1 MKLPRP
7 GLTAQILA
15 ALVLAVLFGWL
26 APGPARACKPLGE
39 LFIRLVLMIVAP
51 LVFSTLV
58 VGLARCGDFGRVG
71 RLGLR
76 TLAYFLLATTLSIL
90 VGIGLAALLRPGV
103 GANLA
108 AAGISAPAE
117 FLKSPDAQ
125 LPFLL
130 RLVPTSVVDAMARGD
145 ILQIVVFSLLFGI
158 SLLAVGNRG
167 KPVITFLE
175 GLATVMFRFTHYVMY
190 FAPVGVFG
198 AMAAI
203 VGTLGVGVLRLF
215 AAFVGGVLAAELL
228 LLLAIFFALARLAGV
243 PFATFLRAVRAPALI
258 AFSTTSSAA
267 ALPKALE
274 VLEELGV
281 RREVVAFVLPT
292 GYSFNLAGSH
302 LYLAFSAVF
311 LGQAYGVEL
320 DWEKL
325 LTLVLLLNLTAKG
338 IPTVPRGSL
347 LVLAATIAP
356 LGIPLEGIPVL
367 LAIDQIPDMVRTG
380 VNITGNCLACTVV
393 DKWEKAPT
401 LGSG

>member
-15 ALVLAVLFGWL
+15 ALALAVLFAWL

-39 LFIRLVLMIVAP
+39 MFIRLVLMIVAP

-58 VGLARCGDFGRVG
+58 AGIARCGDFAKVG
-71 RLGLR
+71 RLGLK
-76 TLAYFLLATTLSIL
+76 TLAYFFLATTVSIL
-90 VGIGLAALLRPGV
+90 LGIGLAALLRPGA
-103 GANLA
+103 GANLT
-108 AAGISAPAE
+108 AAGVAVPPE
-117 FLKSPDAQ
+117 FLRSPDAQ
-125 LPFLL
+125 LPFFV

-158 SLLAVGNRG
+158 SLLALGERG
-167 KPVITFLE
+167 RPVSAVLE
-175 GLATVMFRFTHYVMY
+175 GLAEVMFRFTHYVMY

-203 VGTLGVGVLRLF
+203 VGTMGIGVLRSF
-215 AAFVGGVLAAELL
+215 AAFVGGVLAAQLL
-228 LLLAIFFALARLAGV
+228 LLLTVFFAVAWLAGV
-243 PFATFLRAVRAPALI
+243 PFVAFLRAVRAPALI

-274 VLEELGV
+274 VLEQLGV
-281 RREVVAFVLPT
+281 RRQVAAFVLPT

-320 DWEKL
+320 GWGKL
-325 LTLVLLLNLTAKG
+325 LTLLLLLSVTAKG
-338 IPTVPRGSL
+338 IPVVPRGSL

-356 LGIPLEGIPVL
+356 LGIPLEGIAVL
-367 LAIDQIPDMVRTG
+367 LAIDQIPDMVRTA
-380 VNITGNCLACTVV
+380 VNLTGNCLACTVV
-393 DKWEKAPT
+393 DKWETARAP
-401 LGSG
+401 S

>member
-15 ALVLAVLFGWL
+15 ALALAVLFGWL

-39 LFIRLVLMIVAP
+39 LFIRLVLMLVAP
-51 LVFSTLV
+51 LVFSILV
-58 VGLARCGDFGRVG
+58 VGVTRSGDFGRVS
-71 RLGLR
+71 RLGLK
-76 TLAYFLLATTLSIL
+76 TLAYFLLATTLAIL
-90 VGIGLAALLRPGV
+90 VGIGMATVLRPGS

-108 AAGISAPAE
+108 AAGFAAPVE

-125 LPFLL
+125 LPFPL

-158 SLLAVGNRG
+158 SLLAVGERG
-167 KPVITFLE
+167 RPVATFLE
-175 GLATVMFRFTHYVMY
+175 GLAEVMFRFTHYVMY

-203 VGTLGVGVLRLF
+203 VGTLGIGVLRPF
-215 AAFVGGVLAAELL
+215 AAFVGGVLAAEILL
-228 LLLAIFFALARLAGV
+228 LLIVFYALARLAAV

-258 AFSTTSSAA
+258 GFSTTSSAT

-274 VLEELGV
+274 VLERLGV
-281 RREVVAFVLPT
+281 RRGVAAFVFPI
-292 GYSFNLAGSH
+292 GCSFNLAGSH

-311 LGQAYGVEL
+311 LAQAYGVEL
-320 DWEKL
+320 GWGKL
-325 LTLVLLLNLTAKG
+325 LMLLLLLNVTAKG
-338 IPTVPRGSL
+338 IPNVPRGSL
-347 LVLAATIAP
+347 LVLAATLTP

-367 LAIDQIPDMVRTG
+367 LAIDQIPDMVRTV
-380 VNITGNCLACTVV
+380 VNVTGNCLACTVV
-393 DKWEKAPT
+393 DKWEKAKT
-401 LGSG
+401 AV